1 MVEQQLSPAYYQ
13 LGDDTATT
21 LNDKWINILNRAY
34 NEPQRHYHSLTHIKS
49 MFDVLAQERRQL
61 MEPPFDS
68 LLSSDDML
76 ILHLAIWFHDSVY
89 SVTTTTPGY
98 NEIESALLFETFA
111 QEMQLVHVF
120 QGLVFT

>member
-1 MVEQQLSPAYYQ
+1 MERQLSLAYYQ
-13 LGDDTATT
+13 LRDDTVTT
-21 LNDKWINILNRAY
+21 LNDKWINILNGAY

-49 MFDVLAQERRQL
+49 MFDVLAHERQVK
-61 MEPPFDS
+61 EPPFDS

-111 QEMQLVHVF
+111 QEMQLVHVS